1 MSALLAALLA
11 DLQRDRRGLALAA
24 LGVAIGVAALTFIL
38 AAGRGAERAVVDE
51 LHSRTPINVVRVE
64 PRVGIAIGPL
74 RWDAG
79 GLLTPAVDASAVDAL
94 RRVDGVAAVYPLASA
109 GFPMR
114 AQGGKGVLGHDVYMD
129 MFAYGVDPAFVAAD
143 LDPARFQDPGDD
155 SGAPPPGSAPGSPM
169 PADAGPVVPVVVSTQ
184 LLSIYNRT
192 VAPAVGAPRF
202 SAEAVIGFSF
212 ELFLG
217 ESYSTG
223 RNPNRR
229 KVTAR
234 IVGVSP
240 RVPLAGITLPI
251 ATLERWNRAL
261 APDRK
266 PVYSAAYVE
275 TRSPRDVDAVVRRA
289 DALGLVVDESA
300 RLVGGIIRGTTAALS
315 LIAALIL
322 AVAGLHTAQ
331 TFEARTRTRRKEIA
345 LLRALGAARRDVLG
359 LFAGEALLV
368 GLIGALVG
376 VAAGLAGAWA
386 AAAALRQALSALP
399 FAPTQLVAVD
409 ALVVGLPIGA
419 ALLAAL
425 LGGLGPAR
433 RAARLDPAA
442 VLAGGHG

>member
-1 MSALLAALLA
+1 MSALLAAIC
-11 DLQRDRRGLALAA
+11 DDVRRDRRGLALAA
-24 LGVAIGVAALTFIL
+24 TGVAIGVAALTFIL

-51 LHSRTPINVVRVE
+51 LLSRTPVNVVRVE

-79 GLLTPAVDASAVDAL
+79 GLLTPAVDETAVAEL

-114 AQGGKGVLGHDVYMD
+114 AQGGSSVLGHDVYMD
-129 MFAYGVDPAFVAAD
+129 MFAYGVDAAFLAD
-143 LDPARFQDPGDD
+143 DVDATGFADPGDGSD
-155 SGAPPPGSAPGSPM
+155 API
-169 PADAGPVVPVVVSTQ
+169 PAVVSSQ
-184 LLSIYNRT
+184 LLGIYNRT

-202 SAEAVIGFSF
+202 SAEAVVGFAF
-212 ELFLG
+212 DLFLG
-217 ESYSTG
+217 ESYTTG
-223 RNPNRR
+223 RNPRR
-229 KVTAR
+229 QKATVR

-240 RVPLAGITLPI
+240 RVPLAGITIPI
-251 ATLERWNRAL
+251 AILERWNRTF
-261 APDRK
+261 APDKK
-266 PVYSAAYVE
+266 PAFSAAYVE
-275 TRSPRDVDAVVRRA
+275 TRSPRDIDAVVRRA

-331 TFEARTRTRRKEIA
+331 TFEARARSRRREIA
-345 LLRALGAARRDVLG
+345 LLRALGATRRDVLG

-368 GLIGALVG
+368 GAGGALAG
-376 VAAGLAGAWA
+376 VAVGLAGAWA
-386 AAAALRQALSALP
+386 AAGALRQALESLP
-399 FAPTQLVAVD
+399 FAPTRLVAID
-409 ALVVGLPIGA
+409 ALVVGLPIAA
-419 ALLAAL
+419 ALLASL

-433 RAARLDPAA
+433 RASRLDPAA